1 MGFTFFFF
9 LEKLLSSSEFHPWS
23 LSVFLQA
30 QRLWHQVL
38 SFMAGQSQNQTMHK
52 TWVSFQG
59 HSDAFIHSY
68 YAQRK
73 TQTYTA
79 ASISS
84 SSIPLSLSDFSKE
97 AMNWSVSTAGSCN
110 NIITRREKCGF
121 TICLNW
127 RPPTVQHDIQRGK
140 RNLRI
145 ISYDDMICYVW
156 YYMLWYYIIYIYIS
170 FDIALYI
177 KCIIY

>member
-1 MGFTFFFF
+1 MLVHCGIWWALLLFV
-9 LEKLLSSSEFHPWS
+9 LKKLLSSPEFHPWS
-23 LSVFLQA
+23 LSIFLQA

-38 SFMAGQSQNQTMHK
+38 SFMAGQSQNQTMHQ

-59 HSDAFIHSY
+59 HSDAFILSY

-79 ASISS
+79 SISS
-84 SSIPLSLSDFSKE
+84 SSIPLRLSDFSNE

-110 NIITRREKCGF
+110 NIINRREREKCAF

-127 RPPTVQHDIQRGK
+127 RPPTVQHNIQRGT
-140 RNLRI
+140 LE
-145 ISYDDMICYVW
+145 
-156 YYMLWYYIIYIYIS
+156 
-170 FDIALYI
+170 
-177 KCIIY
+177 